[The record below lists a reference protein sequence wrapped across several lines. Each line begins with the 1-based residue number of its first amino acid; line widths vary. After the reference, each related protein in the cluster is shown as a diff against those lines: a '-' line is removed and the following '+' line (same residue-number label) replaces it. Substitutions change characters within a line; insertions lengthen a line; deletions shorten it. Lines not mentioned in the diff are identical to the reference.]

1 MDSFYDRLIERAA
14 TIDDLLS
21 DDFEA
26 IPGDKDHAGFGKGRL
41 AAWCQSAAGGNWPL
55 FERRLRRDGLDS
67 AAVSARL
74 TAARR
79 KPSLPTPQ
87 WAADATWILPALE
100 GTTKS
105 GARPARAQGV
115 EAGPVAFE
123 HLLTGVVE
131 SAEALQ
137 QSGLGDKTAASL
149 KASAYN
155 CLRHALLTAL
165 SELAAPPLYERFAAM
180 RDAAGTAGHRP
191 ASPTS
196 LYEKFVAETKAGG
209 FRQLFDEKPV
219 LLRLI
224 STIVR
229 QWIETSREF
238 IQRLDADLPLI
249 RSVVQA
255 GGDGGVVQIEGG
267 FSDPHNGGRSVK
279 IVIFADGSK
288 VVYKPKDLRVDV
300 VWQKLLDHLNS
311 AAPPVELRTARAL
324 ARDGYGWTECI
335 DHSGCATS
343 GEFKVFFSRVGAWL
357 ALFHCFAAN
366 DMHQENIVAAGTHP
380 VPIDLETILQSS
392 SSDQKLSE
400 PEDAAFDAATEKLA
414 NSVMATGLLPAYGRG
429 PDGKVFAM
437 GGVTADW
444 NTKIRIK
451 WENINSNDMRPTRWK
466 EVVTDNPNLPHV
478 NGLYAKFSDHIEELI
493 AGFDAYARFLLEKG
507 KGVALFD
514 GFSGLAVR
522 KVVRATRFYAMLL
535 QRLKNHKTMGDGVTW
550 SAQADFGA
558 RLADW
563 DTDDDPLWPVQRAE
577 RCALLTLNIPHFVST
592 TDGQELK
599 DEAGFRMR
607 LPSTDGLARARTRFA
622 HLDRD
627 EIDWQV
633 KVIKINTNSLV
644 IAGRPLGSP
653 ARRKLPELRGP
664 TPSDLT
670 FRSEAQRAVD
680 ELTHNAIRRGQAAA
694 WIGLDWLGDA
704 EVFQLVTLGPDLY
717 NGTAGLS
724 FFLSAHAAVT
734 GQAASRELALAGVAR
749 IRKQLKS
756 RNAAR
761 IARSLGLGGATGLG
775 SIVYAL
781 TVMSENL
788 RDPALRDDAH
798 RAAGLMTDELIAADK
813 RLDVIAGSA
822 GGILCLLR
830 LYRDEQSEMVL
841 HRAIKCGEH
850 LLAQDRLGEPAR
862 RSWVGQGLG
871 SRPLNGMSHG
881 AAGFAYALASLS
893 AVTGRED
900 FAAAAQECLDFEDST
915 FNPQRGNWPDLR
927 VEGGDA
933 WPCQWCHGAPGI
945 GLGRIGMARLPKTDG
960 AVLKAD
966 VQGAVEGTRAAWP
979 SSLDTLCCGTMG
991 SVEFLCE
998 AGDLLGRGDLLELAR
1013 RELAGV
1019 LQYAADTGDYRWNS
1033 GERRFNLGLFRGIA
1047 GVGYTALRQ
1056 VDPSLPNVLIFE

>member
-1 MDSFYDRLIERAA
+1 MDSYYDRLIDRAA
-14 TIDDLLS
+14 TIDELLS
-21 DDFEA
+21 DEFEA
-26 IPGDKDHAGFGKGRL
+26 IPGEKDRAGFGQRRL
-41 AAWCQSAAGGNWPL
+41 AAWCQSAASGDWSL
-55 FERRLRRDGLDS
+55 FERRLKRDGLDS
-67 AAVSARL
+67 AGVLARL
-74 TAARR
+74 TAVRR
-79 KPSLPTPQ
+79 KPGAPTPL
-87 WAADATWILPALE
+87 WAADAAWILPALE
-100 GTTKS
+100 GTTKP
-105 GARPARAQGV
+105 GVQRPGTQA
-115 EAGPVAFE
+115 ESVAFE
-123 HLLTGVVE
+123 HLLTGIVE
-131 SAEALQ
+131 NAEALQ
-137 QSGLGDKTAASL
+137 QSGLDDKTTANL
-149 KASAYN
+149 KASAYD
-155 CLRHALLTAL
+155 CLRRALLTGL
-165 SELAAPPLYERFAAM
+165 SELVAPALYERFAAM
-180 RDAAGTAGHRP
+180 RDVAETAGRRP
-191 ASPTS
+191 DSPTS
-196 LYEKFVAETKAGG
+196 LYEKFVDEMKAGG

-224 STIVR
+224 STIIR

-238 IQRLDADLPLI
+238 IQRLDTDLPLI

-255 GGDGGVVQIEGG
+255 GGQGGVIQIEDG

-279 IVIFADGSK
+279 IAIFADGSR

-300 VWQKLLDHLNS
+300 AWQKLTDRLNR

-335 DHSGCATS
+335 EHSSCATAD
-343 GEFKVFFSRVGAWL
+343 EFKAFFIRIGAWL
-357 ALFHCFAAN
+357 AIFHCFAAN
-366 DMHQENIVAAGTHP
+366 DMHQENIVATGSHP
-380 VPIDLETILQSS
+380 VPIDLETILQLSS
-392 SSDQKLSE
+392 EGQKRSE

-478 NGLYAKFSDHIEELI
+478 NGLYAKFSEHIEELI

-507 KGVALFD
+507 KGAALFD

-535 QRLKNHKTMGDGVTW
+535 QRLKNHKTMDDGVLW

-563 DTDDDPLWPVQRAE
+563 DANDDPLWPVQRAE
-577 RCALLTLNIPHFVST
+577 RSALLTLNIPHFAST

-599 DEAGFRMR
+599 DEAGFRML
-607 LPSTDGLARARTRFA
+607 LPSTDGLARARARFP

-633 KVIKINTNSLV
+633 KVIRINTNSLV
-644 IAGRPLGSP
+644 AAARPP
-653 ARRKLPELRGP
+653 APTARRQLPELRGSAL
-664 TPSDLT
+664 SDLT
-670 FRSEAQRAVD
+670 FRAEAQRAAD
-680 ELTHNAIRRGQAAA
+680 ELARYAIRRDQAAA

-704 EVFQLVTLGPDLY
+704 DVFQLVTLGPDLY

-724 FFLSAHAAVT
+724 LFLSAHSAVT
-734 GQAASRELALAGVAR
+734 GQSASRELALAGVAR
-749 IRKQLKS
+749 LRKQLKS
-756 RNAAR
+756 RNTAR
-761 IARSLGLGGATGLG
+761 IARSLGVGGATGLG
-775 SIVYAL
+775 SAVYAF
-781 TVMSENL
+781 TVMSKNL
-788 RDPALRDDAH
+788 RDPGLRDDAD
-798 RAAGLMTDELIAADK
+798 RVAALMTDELIAADK

-822 GGILCLLR
+822 GAILCLLR
-830 LYRDEQSEMVL
+830 LYRDGQSEEAL
-841 HRAIKCGEH
+841 RRAIKCGEH
-850 LLAQDRLGEPAR
+850 LLAQQRLGEPGL
-862 RSWVGQGLG
+862 RSWVGQGMG

-900 FAAAAQECLDFEDST
+900 FAAAAQECVDFENSS
-915 FNPQRGNWPDLR
+915 FSAQRGNWPDLR
-927 VEGGDA
+927 VEGAEA

-945 GLGRIGMARLPKTDG
+945 GLGRIAMARLAKTGG
-960 AVLKAD
+960 AVLEAD
-966 VQGAVEGTRAAWP
+966 VQSAVEGTRAAWP
-979 SSLDTLCCGTMG
+979 SSIDTLCCGTMG

-998 AGDLLGRGDLLELAR
+998 AGDLLGRNDLQELAK
-1013 RELAGV
+1013 RELASV
-1019 LQYAADTGDYRWNS
+1019 LQYAANTGDYRWNS
-1033 GERRFNLGLFRGIA
+1033 GERRFNLGLFRGMA

>member
-1 MDSFYDRLIERAA
+1 MDSFYDRLIDRAA

-26 IPGDKDHAGFGKGRL
+26 IPGDKDYAGLGQRRL
-41 AAWCQSAAGGNWPL
+41 AAWCQSAASGDWSL
-55 FERRLRRDGLDS
+55 FERRLRRDGLES
-67 AAVSARL
+67 AVVAARL

-100 GTTKS
+100 AATRP
-105 GARPARAQGV
+105 GAQPPGQA
-115 EAGPVAFE
+115 EPVAFE

-137 QSGLGDKTAASL
+137 QSGLGDKTTANL
-149 KASAYN
+149 KASAYD
-155 CLRHALLTAL
+155 CLRRALLSGL
-165 SELAAPPLYERFAAM
+165 SELVAPPLYERFAAM
-180 RDAAGTAGHRP
+180 RTAAETAGHRQD
-191 ASPTS
+191 SRTS
-196 LYEKFVAETKAGG
+196 LYEKFVAEMKAGG
-209 FRQLFDEKPV
+209 FRQLFEEKPV

-224 STIVR
+224 TTIVR
-229 QWIETSREF
+229 QWVETSREF
-238 IQRLDADLPLI
+238 IQRLDADLPSI
-249 RSVVQA
+249 RSVIQA
-255 GGDGGVVQIEGG
+255 GSQGGVIQIESG

-300 VWQKLLDHLNS
+300 AWQKLIDRLNRVV
-311 AAPPVELRTARAL
+311 PPVDLRTARAL
-324 ARDGYGWTECI
+324 ACDGYGWTECI
-335 DHSGCATS
+335 EHSGCATS
-343 GEFKVFFSRVGAWL
+343 GEFKDFFSRVGAWL

-366 DMHQENIVAAGTHP
+366 DMHQENIVAAGSHP

-392 SSDQKLSE
+392 SGEQRPSE
-400 PEDAAFDAATEKLA
+400 PEDAAFDAATKKLA

-451 WENINSNDMRPTRWK
+451 WESINSNDMRPTRLK
-466 EVVTDNPNLPHV
+466 EVVTNNPNLPHV
-478 NGLYAKFSDHIEELI
+478 NGLYARLSDHIEELI
-493 AGFDAYARFLLEKG
+493 AGFDDYARFLLEKG
-507 KGVALFD
+507 KGAALFD
-514 GFSGLAVR
+514 GFSGLTVR

-535 QRLKNHKTMGDGVTW
+535 LRLKNHKTMDDGVAW
-550 SAQADFGA
+550 SAQADFAA

-563 DTDDDPLWPVQRAE
+563 DADDDPLWPVQRAE
-577 RCALLTLNIPHFVST
+577 RSALVTLNIPHFVAAT
-592 TDGQELK
+592 NGQELK
-599 DEAGFRMR
+599 DDAGFRMR
-607 LPSTDGLARARTRFA
+607 LPSTDGLARASARFNR
-622 HLDRD
+622 LDRN

-633 KVIKINTNSLV
+633 KVIKVNTNSLV
-644 IAGRPLGSP
+644 TAGRPP
-653 ARRKLPELRGP
+653 AAAGQRQLPELRGP
-664 TPSDLT
+664 ALSEPT
-670 FRSEAQRAVD
+670 FRAEAQRVAD
-680 ELTHNAIRRGQAAA
+680 ELAHNAIRRGQAAA

-734 GQAASRELALAGVAR
+734 QQSAWRELALAGVAR
-749 IRKQLKS
+749 LRKQLRS

-761 IARSLGLGGATGLG
+761 IARSLGLGGGTGLG
-775 SIVYAL
+775 SIIYAL
-781 TVMSENL
+781 TVMSKNL
-788 RDPALRDDAH
+788 RDPALHEDAH
-798 RAAGLMTDELIAADK
+798 RASELITDELIAADK
-813 RLDVIAGSA
+813 RLDVIGGSA
-822 GGILCLLR
+822 GAILCMLR
-830 LYRDEQSEMVL
+830 LYRDRPSEAVL
-841 HRAIKCGEH
+841 RRAIKCGEH
-850 LLAQDRLGEPAR
+850 LLAQGRLGEPGR

-893 AVTGRED
+893 VATGRDD
-900 FAAAAQECLDFEDST
+900 FAAAAQECVDFENSS
-915 FNPQRGNWPDLR
+915 FSPQRGNWPDLR
-927 VEGGDA
+927 FESGEA

-945 GLGRIGMARLPKTDG
+945 GLGRIGMAHLRKTGG
-960 AVLKAD
+960 AALEAD
-966 VQGAVEGTRAAWP
+966 VQGAVKGTQAAWP

-998 AGDLLGRGDLLELAR
+998 AGDLLGRTDLQELAK
-1013 RELAGV
+1013 RELASV

-1033 GERRFNLGLFRGIA
+1033 GERRFNLGLFRGMA